1 MRWRKFFMV
10 SSIASLMAAQPLAPV
25 FAGGWDDDRRPYGGG
40 YWDRHGPRHGGW
52 DDGYRHGYGYG
63 DRHRDHDNFSFYFGQ
78 YYGPAYVPAPV
89 YPVPVYPPAP
99 RYYQGGYPGNGT
111 ALLGTLLGGGLGGI
125 AGSNIGKGDG
135 RTAAIIGGTLIGAMF
150 GGNIGRGMTPY
161 DYSYAAN
168 VLEATPTRQVAAW
181 QNPDYGTSYQLTPM
195 RTYQANDGLYCREY
209 QAIAMIGGRQE
220 RSYGTACRMPD
231 GDWRIA
237 N

>member
-1 MRWRKFFMV
+1 MRWRRLLMI
-10 SSIASLMAAQPLAPV
+10 SSIASLMAAQPLSPV
-25 FAGGWDDDRRPYGGG
+25 FAGGWDDDRRHHGGG
-40 YWDRHGPRHGGW
+40 HWDRHGPRHGGW
-52 DDGYRHGYGYG
+52 DGHHSRHYDRHHGHGHR
-63 DRHRDHDNFSFYFGQ
+63 DRHRDNFSFYFGQ
-78 YYGPAYVPAPV
+78 YYGPAYAPAPV
-89 YPVPVYPPAP
+89 YPAP
-99 RYYQGGYPGNGT
+99 RYYQGGHPGSGA
-111 ALLGTLLGGGLGGI
+111 ALFGTLLGGGLGGI
-125 AGSNIGKGDG
+125 AGSHIGKGDG

-168 VLEATPTRQVAAW
+168 VLEATPTRQVVTW
-181 QNPDYGTSYQLTPM
+181 QNPDYGASYQLTPM

-209 QAIAMIGGRQE
+209 QAVAMIGGRQE